1 LDPHQC
7 GAAGRDQGLRAS
19 RRGGASLE
27 HLRPGTAAAHL
38 ADRTRLH
45 RPGVG
50 LWPRQ
55 LPPGFGGALPL
66 LVKERVTQA
75 DTEVPGVNQRIERLR
90 QRFEGEVDA
99 FITSHPANRRY
110 LTGFTGSA
118 GTVVV
123 GRDRAFLLVDFRYV
137 EQAKAQAQGVDRKS
151 TRLNSSHVKI
161 SYAVFC

>member
-1 LDPHQC
+1 SSSDPPPPPTSIPT
-7 GAAGRDQGLRAS
+7 LRLLS
-19 RRGGASLE
+19 FFSMLPRPPRSTLFPYTTLFRSSLE

-66 LVKERVTQA
+66 L
-75 DTEVPGVNQRIERLR
+75 
-90 QRFEGEVDA
+90 
-99 FITSHPANRRY
+99 
-110 LTGFTGSA
+110 
-118 GTVVV
+118 
-123 GRDRAFLLVDFRYV
+123 
-137 EQAKAQAQGVDRKS
+137 DRKS

-161 SYAVFC
+161 SYAVFCLKKKTNNTNSLSST